1 MALLSSLVLFLS
13 LLDGGNGGGEDMQQ
27 RASGQTGGWPFAA
40 LWHMVT
46 CSPCE
51 LHWHRVVHL
60 SNLLTSTRS
69 LLLQPHAKEA
79 NFQELDDVTFLC

>member
-1 MALLSSLVLFLS
+1 MVEMEEGKTCSKGPQVRLEPGLALCSLVAYGH
-13 LLDGGNGGGEDMQQ
+13 LL
-27 RASGQTGGWPFAA
+27 T
-40 LWHMVT
+40 LWAT
-46 CSPCE
+46 LAP
-51 LHWHRVVHL
+51 LVHL